1 MHYISQLGEMMMKTA
16 TTTRKWPM
24 AHGIATYNF
33 APAPPEVSQ
42 LHKHIST
49 LENRIEQQAELIAS
63 LAEKANHDSLTGLL
77 NRLGMEVALEA
88 AVTNFKRYGH
98 GGALLMLDLNRFKMV
113 NDTFGHAA
121 GDALLRHVARGLRE
135 CTRSTDSLCR
145 LGGDE
150 FMVFLMEANLSHA
163 LVMSRRLRV
172 WLSENPLN
180 YEGNA
185 IDARISIGIATMA
198 EAPALPGLIE
208 LADIRMYRL
217 KQALNQM
224 SH

>member
-1 MHYISQLGEMMMKTA
+1 MKSA
-16 TTTRKWPM
+16 LKPNTTRKWPN
-24 AHGIATYNF
+24 AHGITTYSF
-33 APAPPEVSQ
+33 TPAPPEVSK

-49 LENRIEQQAELIAS
+49 LENRIEQQAELIS
-63 LAEKANHDSLTGLL
+63 KLAEKASHDSLTGLL
-77 NRLGMEVALEA
+77 NRQGMEAALA
-88 AVTNFKRYGH
+88 NAVTNFQRYGH
-98 GGALLMLDLNRFKMV
+98 GGSLLMLDLNRFKSV

-150 FMVFLMEANLSHA
+150 FMVFLMEASLNHA
-163 LVMSRRLRV
+163 LIMARRLRI
-172 WLSENPLN
+172 WMEENPLN
-180 YEGNA
+180 YEGN
-185 IDARISIGIATMA
+185 ILSARISVGIATMA
-198 EAPALPGLIE
+198 ECPALPGLIE

-217 KQALNQM
+217 KQALKQI